1 MSLNAACTFFC
12 NCRRTRGPLH
22 APGLAAEH
30 VRREQRLGFLAC
42 PPLTRDVGSFCLHY
56 RPGRCK
62 RKPVLL
68 PASPYHYSAA
78 LTLSS
83 SLWNDDSFSPPSL
96 SSADDF
102 LPYVMYGLPTH
113 ICGWIMH
120 SMTTTS
126 LLRAVGVADP
136 GTAAVAA
143 TSAAIKWLSKDGLG
157 ALGRLLVG
165 SRLGVAPDVDPKLMR
180 MYAELI
186 ALVGS
191 ALELST
197 GFYPQF
203 FLYSA
208 GMASALRT
216 VGKGI
221 SSPAHTAFRLHFA
234 RDNNIG
240 AVCAKEEVFEVM
252 AELCGLAT
260 SVLILQSGVTVRSAG
275 SAFPSLSRSSVLV
288 PWWQSSLCVSP
299 AAELLAEAW
308 RHFVPT

>member
-1 MSLNAACTFFC
+1 
-12 NCRRTRGPLH
+12 
-22 APGLAAEH
+22 
-30 VRREQRLGFLAC
+30 
-42 PPLTRDVGSFCLHY
+42 
-56 RPGRCK
+56 
-62 RKPVLL
+62 
-68 PASPYHYSAA
+68 
-78 LTLSS
+78 
-83 SLWNDDSFSPPSL
+83 
-96 SSADDF
+96 
-102 LPYVMYGLPTH
+102 MYGLPTH

-126 LLRAVGVADP
+126 LLRAVGAEP

-165 SRLGVAPDVDPKLMR
+165 SRLGVSPDVDPKLMR

-203 FLYSA
+203 FFYSA
-208 GMASALRT
+208 GIASALRT

-221 SSPAHTAFRLHFA
+221 SSPAHTAFRLHFS
-234 RDNNIG
+234 RDDNIG
-240 AVCAKEEVFEVM
+240 AVTAKEEVFEVM

-260 SVLILQSGVTVRSAG
+260 SVVILQSGVTVRSVVNRLPVHLLQAASGAG
-275 SAFPSLSRSSVLV
+275 LPKLV
-288 PWWQSSLCVSP
+288 P
-299 AAELLAEAW
+299 
-308 RHFVPT
+308 